1 MFPSWQIIEKSIIPW
16 IMLHMT
22 FKWLFLWVIITR
34 SAVDMQTQNQYKRG
48 SKLYEQMIC
57 GNDCVIC
64 VMKWILW
71 INFTI
76 GTSSAIST
84 NKCNKYQ
91 IMFKVSTFPHSN
103 CWKWKAFWWIEE
115 KNWIVIHLVAENAC
129 EEIEMEYDIRMEHQ
143 EICRDFLG

>member
-1 MFPSWQIIEKSIIPW
+1 MRE
-16 IMLHMT
+16 
-22 FKWLFLWVIITR
+22 
-34 SAVDMQTQNQYKRG
+34 A
-48 SKLYEQMIC
+48 SKLSEQMIC

-129 EEIEMEYDIRMEHQ
+129 EEIEMEYLILEWSIRKYAEIFWDKGKTRTTTMER
-143 EICRDFLG
+143 ENKILIIFFC